1 MCRRAA
7 FSNAKRGS
15 LRAIFCD
22 ESVRVRKRVQGS
34 QKGSGMYTALYRSE
48 RPEVFDEILG
58 QEHIVRIL
66 KHQIASGE
74 VSHAYLFCG
83 TRGTGKTTTARI
95 LAKGVNC
102 LHDEDPQGRPCGTC
116 ANCRAIS
123 EGTFMDVIEIDA
135 ASNNGVENIR
145 ELRESVK
152 YPPAVG
158 RKKVYI
164 IDEVHMLSTGAFNA
178 LLKTLE
184 EPPENVMFIL
194 ATTEP
199 QKLPA
204 TILSRC
210 LRLDFKRVPQALLM
224 EGMRRICAE
233 KGVSLTDSALKLL
246 ANCADG
252 SVRDGLSVLDQ
263 VLASGQKQID
273 RSDVLEYIGAAGEDF
288 FIELTDLTALHKV
301 PEALLLLDQ
310 ALADGKDVRSLMK
323 DWMAHYRNLMITK
336 FIRNPEDMLNMAAE
350 NLARIEEQSRHITM
364 DEIRDAVLLLS
375 RTINEARWSTQ
386 PRILLELAI
395 ISIASGAGIESS
407 SQQSP
412 RKYGAQSGQQMQGA
426 GQTASF
432 SQGQTAQ
439 FAQGQSHAAG
449 RAADA
454 GSSGGGTAYDG
465 TDAPV
470 QGIQPEAQGAG
481 QTAGCMLP
489 QTGMQSGAGEASDTQ
504 MQAAAKDM
512 QAQAAALTS
521 AAENE
526 VLWHAVF
533 EEGEDGAGSFNL
545 IRNGTFLTRVSETE
559 FEVVAKTSFAKR
571 FAEQKREQLETI
583 MEHKLGRRLHML
595 CVEEKDYRTLQAQT
609 ADGTRKADGVS
620 TADRSAGDP
629 EVEHLMQLAKDALGI
644 EIEIE

>member
-1 MCRRAA
+1 
-7 FSNAKRGS
+7 
-15 LRAIFCD
+15 
-22 ESVRVRKRVQGS
+22 
-34 QKGSGMYTALYRSE
+34 MYTALYRSE

-66 KHQIASGE
+66 KHQIESGE

-102 LHDEDPQGRPCGTC
+102 LNEDPQKRPCGVC
-116 ANCRAIS
+116 ENCKAIKD
-123 EGTFMDVIEIDA
+123 GTFMDVIEIDA

-164 IDEVHMLSTGAFNA
+164 IDEVHMLSPGAFNA

-210 LRLDFKRVPQALLM
+210 LRLDFKRVPQKLLM
-224 EGMRRICAE
+224 EGMRRICEE
-233 KGVSLTDSALKLL
+233 KGVTLTESALKLL

-263 VLASGQKQID
+263 VLASGQKEID
-273 RSDVLEYIGAAGEDF
+273 REAVLEYIGAAGEDF
-288 FIELTDLTALHKV
+288 FIELTEQVSLRKV
-301 PEALLLLDQ
+301 PEALLLVDR
-310 ALADGKDVRSLMK
+310 ALADGKDVRGLMK

-336 FIRNPEDMLNMAAE
+336 FIRDPEDMLNMAAE

-364 DEIRDAVLLLS
+364 DEIRDAILRLS

-395 ISIASGAGIESS
+395 ISIASGESAES
-407 SQQSP
+407 QPWQSGKQYGARTSQQARTINP
-412 RKYGAQSGQQMQGA
+412 EQEARE
-426 GQTASF
+426 QTARI
-432 SQGQTAQ
+432 
-439 FAQGQSHAAG
+439 AQGQAQALAEAATKPG
-449 RAADA
+449 TTHGSGADRQQAETQTRSGIA
-454 GSSGGGTAYDG
+454 GEK
-465 TDAPV
+465 
-470 QGIQPEAQGAG
+470 QE
-481 QTAGCMLP
+481 LP
-489 QTGMQSGAGEASDTQ
+489 QAPGMRDEIAPRT
-504 MQAAAKDM
+504 
-512 QAQAAALTS
+512 QAQTQSLLS
-521 AAENE
+521 SAENE
-526 VLWHAVF
+526 ALWHAVF

-545 IRNGTFLTRVSETE
+545 IRNGTFLARVSETE

-571 FAEQKREQLETI
+571 FAEQKRGQLESI
-583 MEHKLGRRLHML
+583 MERKLGRGLRMI
-595 CVEEKDYRTLQAQT
+595 CVEEKDYHALQERQGMDETCA
-609 ADGTRKADGVS
+609 ADGSVP
-620 TADRSAGDP
+620 DP
-629 EVEHLMQLAKDALGI
+629 ETEHLMQLAKDALGI

>member
-1 MCRRAA
+1 
-7 FSNAKRGS
+7 
-15 LRAIFCD
+15 
-22 ESVRVRKRVQGS
+22 
-34 QKGSGMYTALYRSE
+34 MYTALYRSE

-66 KHQIASGE
+66 KHQIESGE

-102 LHDEDPQGRPCGTC
+102 LNEDPKKRPCGVC
-116 ANCRAIS
+116 ENCKAIKD
-123 EGTFMDVIEIDA
+123 GTFMDVIEIDA

-164 IDEVHMLSTGAFNA
+164 IDEVHMLSPGAFNA

-210 LRLDFKRVPQALLM
+210 LRLDFKRVPQKLLM
-224 EGMRRICAE
+224 EGMRRICEE
-233 KGVSLTDSALKLL
+233 KGVTLTESALKLL

-263 VLASGQKQID
+263 VLASGQKEID
-273 RSDVLEYIGAAGEDF
+273 REAVLEYIGAAGEDF
-288 FIELTDLTALHKV
+288 FIELTEQVSLRKV
-301 PEALLLLDQ
+301 PEALLLVDR
-310 ALADGKDVRSLMK
+310 ALADGKDVRGLMK

-336 FIRNPEDMLNMAAE
+336 FIRDPEDMLNMAAE

-364 DEIRDAVLLLS
+364 DEIRDAILRLS

-395 ISIASGAGIESS
+395 ISIASGESAES
-407 SQQSP
+407 PPWQSGKQYGARTSQQARTINP
-412 RKYGAQSGQQMQGA
+412 EQEARE
-426 GQTASF
+426 QTARI
-432 SQGQTAQ
+432 SQGQAQ
-439 FAQGQSHAAG
+439 ALAEAATKPG
-449 RAADA
+449 ATHGSGADRQQAETQTRSGIA
-454 GSSGGGTAYDG
+454 GEK
-465 TDAPV
+465 
-470 QGIQPEAQGAG
+470 QE
-481 QTAGCMLP
+481 LP
-489 QTGMQSGAGEASDTQ
+489 QAPGMRDEIAPRT
-504 MQAAAKDM
+504 
-512 QAQAAALTS
+512 QAQTQSLLS
-521 AAENE
+521 SAENE
-526 VLWHAVF
+526 ALWHAVF

-545 IRNGTFLTRVSETE
+545 IRNGTFLARVSETE

-571 FAEQKREQLETI
+571 FAEQKRGQLESI
-583 MEHKLGRRLHML
+583 MERKLGRGLRMI
-595 CVEEKDYRTLQAQT
+595 CVEEKDYHALQERQGMREACA
-609 ADGTRKADGVS
+609 ADGSVP
-620 TADRSAGDP
+620 DP
-629 EVEHLMQLAKDALGI
+629 ETEHLMQLAKDALGI

>member
-1 MCRRAA
+1 
-7 FSNAKRGS
+7 
-15 LRAIFCD
+15 
-22 ESVRVRKRVQGS
+22 
-34 QKGSGMYTALYRSE
+34 MYTALYRSE

-102 LHDEDPQGRPCGTC
+102 LDEDPQGRPCGKC

-164 IDEVHMLSTGAFNA
+164 IDDVHMLSTGAFNA
-178 LLKTLE
+178 MLKTLE

-210 LRLDFKRVPQALLM
+210 LRLDFKRVPQKLLM
-224 EGMRRICAE
+224 DGMRRICE
-233 KGVSLTDSALKLL
+233 DKGVTLTDSALKLL

-288 FIELTDLTALHKV
+288 FLELTDLVSLHKV

-310 ALADGKDVRSLMK
+310 ALADGKDVRGLMK

-364 DEIRDAVLLLS
+364 DEIRDAVLQLS

-395 ISIASGAGIESS
+395 ISISSGMAAETAQPQTTRRSSVGSGTFRTAGNGGAG
-407 SQQSP
+407 
-412 RKYGAQSGQQMQGA
+412 
-426 GQTASF
+426 
-432 SQGQTAQ
+432 
-439 FAQGQSHAAG
+439 AAANG
-449 RAADA
+449 NRA
-454 GSSGGGTAYDG
+454 GTAPSAGGNAETTMTQG
-465 TDAPV
+465 TGPV
-470 QGIQPEAQGAG
+470 QQEEPRSPAGTEPEAAE
-481 QTAGCMLP
+481 TLAFEP
-489 QTGMQSGAGEASDTQ
+489 TV
-504 MQAAAKDM
+504 
-512 QAQAAALTS
+512 
-521 AAENE
+521 ENE
-526 VLWHAVF
+526 ALWHVVF

-545 IRNGTFLTRVSETE
+545 IRNGTFLARVGESE
-559 FEVVAKTSFAKR
+559 FEVVARTAFAKR
-571 FAEQKREQLETI
+571 FTEQKRQQLEAI
-583 MEHKLGRRLHML
+583 MEHKLGRSMRML
-595 CVEEKDYRTLQAQT
+595 CVEEKEYQRLKAQNGSQD
-609 ADGTRKADGVS
+609 A
-620 TADRSAGDP
+620 AGGASDP
-629 EVEHLMQLAKDALGI
+629 QKEQLAQMAREALGI
-644 EIEIE
+644 DIEIE

>member
-1 MCRRAA
+1 
-7 FSNAKRGS
+7 
-15 LRAIFCD
+15 
-22 ESVRVRKRVQGS
+22 
-34 QKGSGMYTALYRSE
+34 MYTALYRSE

-66 KHQIASGE
+66 KHQIESGE

-102 LHDEDPQGRPCGTC
+102 LNEDPKKRPCGVC
-116 ANCRAIS
+116 ENCKAIKD
-123 EGTFMDVIEIDA
+123 GTFMDVIEIDA

-164 IDEVHMLSTGAFNA
+164 IDEVHMLSPGAFNA

-210 LRLDFKRVPQALLM
+210 LRLDFKRVPQKLLM
-224 EGMRRICAE
+224 EGMRRICEE
-233 KGVSLTDSALKLL
+233 KGVTLTESALKLL

-263 VLASGQKQID
+263 VLASGQKEID
-273 RSDVLEYIGAAGEDF
+273 REAVLEYIGAAGEDF
-288 FIELTDLTALHKV
+288 FIELTEQVSLRKV
-301 PEALLLLDQ
+301 PEALLLVDR
-310 ALADGKDVRSLMK
+310 ALADGKDVRGLMK

-336 FIRNPEDMLNMAAE
+336 FIRDPEDMLNMAAE

-364 DEIRDAVLLLS
+364 DEIRDAILRLS

-395 ISIASGAGIESS
+395 ISIASGESVEGQS
-407 SQQSP
+407 WQSGKQYGARTSQQARTINP
-412 RKYGAQSGQQMQGA
+412 EQEARE
-426 GQTASF
+426 QTARI
-432 SQGQTAQ
+432 
-439 FAQGQSHAAG
+439 AQGQAQALAEAASKPG
-449 RAADA
+449 TTHGSGADRQQAETQTKSGIA
-454 GSSGGGTAYDG
+454 GEK
-465 TDAPV
+465 
-470 QGIQPEAQGAG
+470 QE
-481 QTAGCMLP
+481 LP
-489 QTGMQSGAGEASDTQ
+489 QAPGMRDEIAPRT
-504 MQAAAKDM
+504 
-512 QAQAAALTS
+512 QAQTQSLLS
-521 AAENE
+521 SAENE
-526 VLWHAVF
+526 ALWHAVF

-545 IRNGTFLTRVSETE
+545 IRNGTFLARVSETE

-571 FAEQKREQLETI
+571 FAEQKRGQLESI
-583 MEHKLGRRLHML
+583 MERKLGRGLRMI
-595 CVEEKDYRTLQAQT
+595 CVEEKDYHALQERQSMDETCA
-609 ADGTRKADGVS
+609 ADGSVP
-620 TADRSAGDP
+620 DP
-629 EVEHLMQLAKDALGI
+629 ETEHLMQLAKDALGI

>member
-1 MCRRAA
+1 
-7 FSNAKRGS
+7 
-15 LRAIFCD
+15 
-22 ESVRVRKRVQGS
+22 
-34 QKGSGMYTALYRSE
+34 MYTALYRSE

-66 KHQIASGE
+66 KHQIESGE

-102 LHDEDPQGRPCGTC
+102 LNEDPKKRPCGVC
-116 ANCRAIS
+116 ENCKAIKD
-123 EGTFMDVIEIDA
+123 GTFMDVIEIDA

-164 IDEVHMLSTGAFNA
+164 IDEVHMLSPGAFNA

-210 LRLDFKRVPQALLM
+210 LRLDFKRVPQKLLM
-224 EGMRRICAE
+224 EGMRRICEE
-233 KGVSLTDSALKLL
+233 KGVTLTESALKLL

-263 VLASGQKQID
+263 VLASGQKEID
-273 RSDVLEYIGAAGEDF
+273 REAVLEYIGAAGEDF
-288 FIELTDLTALHKV
+288 FIELTEQVSLRKV
-301 PEALLLLDQ
+301 PEALLLVDR
-310 ALADGKDVRSLMK
+310 ALADGKDVRGLMK

-336 FIRNPEDMLNMAAE
+336 FIRDPEDMLNMAAE

-364 DEIRDAVLLLS
+364 DEIRDAILRLS

-395 ISIASGAGIESS
+395 ISIASGESAES
-407 SQQSP
+407 PPWQSGKQYGARTSQQARTLNP
-412 RKYGAQSGQQMQGA
+412 EQEARE
-426 GQTASF
+426 QT
-432 SQGQTAQ
+432 SQI
-439 FAQGQSHAAG
+439 AQGQAQALAEAASKPG
-449 RAADA
+449 ATHGSGADRQQAETQTRSSIA
-454 GSSGGGTAYDG
+454 GEK
-465 TDAPV
+465 
-470 QGIQPEAQGAG
+470 QE
-481 QTAGCMLP
+481 LP
-489 QTGMQSGAGEASDTQ
+489 QAPSMRDEIAPRT
-504 MQAAAKDM
+504 
-512 QAQAAALTS
+512 QAQTQSLLS
-521 AAENE
+521 SAENE
-526 VLWHAVF
+526 ALWHAVF

-545 IRNGTFLTRVSETE
+545 IRNGTFLARVSETE

-571 FAEQKREQLETI
+571 FAEQKRGQLESI
-583 MEHKLGRRLHML
+583 MERKLGRGLRMI
-595 CVEEKDYRTLQAQT
+595 CVEEKDYHALQERQGMDETCA
-609 ADGTRKADGVS
+609 ADGSVP
-620 TADRSAGDP
+620 DP
-629 EVEHLMQLAKDALGI
+629 ETEHLMQLAKDALGI

>member
-1 MCRRAA
+1 
-7 FSNAKRGS
+7 
-15 LRAIFCD
+15 
-22 ESVRVRKRVQGS
+22 
-34 QKGSGMYTALYRSE
+34 MYTALYRSE

-66 KHQIASGE
+66 KHQIESGE

-102 LHDEDPQGRPCGTC
+102 LNEDPQKRPCGVC
-116 ANCRAIS
+116 ENCKAIKD
-123 EGTFMDVIEIDA
+123 GTFMDVIEIDA

-164 IDEVHMLSTGAFNA
+164 IDEVHMLSPGAFNA

-210 LRLDFKRVPQALLM
+210 LRLDFKRVPQKLLM
-224 EGMRRICAE
+224 EGMRRICEE
-233 KGVSLTDSALKLL
+233 KGVTLTESALKLL

-263 VLASGQKQID
+263 VLASGQKEID
-273 RSDVLEYIGAAGEDF
+273 REAVLEYIGAAGEDF
-288 FIELTDLTALHKV
+288 FIELTEQVSLRKV
-301 PEALLLLDQ
+301 PEALLLVDR
-310 ALADGKDVRSLMK
+310 ALADGKDVRGLMK

-336 FIRNPEDMLNMAAE
+336 FIRDPEDMLNMAAE

-364 DEIRDAVLLLS
+364 DEIRDAILRLS

-395 ISIASGAGIESS
+395 ISIASGESAES
-407 SQQSP
+407 QPWQSGKQYGTRTSQQARTINP
-412 RKYGAQSGQQMQGA
+412 EQEARE
-426 GQTASF
+426 QT
-432 SQGQTAQ
+432 SQI
-439 FAQGQSHAAG
+439 AQGQAQVLAEAASKPG
-449 RAADA
+449 ATHGSGADGQQA
-454 GSSGGGTAYDG
+454 
-465 TDAPV
+465 
-470 QGIQPEAQGAG
+470 EAQTKSGIAG
-481 QTAGCMLP
+481 EKQELP
-489 QTGMQSGAGEASDTQ
+489 QTPGMRDEIAPRT
-504 MQAAAKDM
+504 
-512 QAQAAALTS
+512 QAQTQSLLS
-521 AAENE
+521 SAENE
-526 VLWHAVF
+526 ALWHAVF

-545 IRNGTFLTRVSETE
+545 IRNGTFLARVSETE

-571 FAEQKREQLETI
+571 FAEQKRGQLESI
-583 MEHKLGRRLHML
+583 MGRKLGRGLRMI
-595 CVEEKDYRTLQAQT
+595 CVEEKDYHALQERQGMDETCA
-609 ADGTRKADGVS
+609 ADGS
-620 TADRSAGDP
+620 IPEDP
-629 EVEHLMQLAKDALGI
+629 ETEHLMQLAKDALGI

>member
-1 MCRRAA
+1 
-7 FSNAKRGS
+7 
-15 LRAIFCD
+15 
-22 ESVRVRKRVQGS
+22 
-34 QKGSGMYTALYRSE
+34 MYTALYRSE

-66 KHQIASGE
+66 KHQIESGE

-102 LHDEDPQGRPCGTC
+102 LNEDPKKRPCGVC
-116 ANCRAIS
+116 ENCKAIKD
-123 EGTFMDVIEIDA
+123 GTFMDVIEIDA

-164 IDEVHMLSTGAFNA
+164 IDEVHMLSPGAFNA

-210 LRLDFKRVPQALLM
+210 LRLDFKRVPQKLLM
-224 EGMRRICAE
+224 EGMRRICEE
-233 KGVSLTDSALKLL
+233 KGVTLTESALKLL

-263 VLASGQKQID
+263 VLASGQKEID
-273 RSDVLEYIGAAGEDF
+273 REAVLEYIGAVGEDF
-288 FIELTDLTALHKV
+288 FIELTEQVSLRKV
-301 PEALLLLDQ
+301 PEALLLVDR
-310 ALADGKDVRSLMK
+310 ALADGKDVRGLMK

-336 FIRNPEDMLNMAAE
+336 FIRDPEDMLNMAAE

-364 DEIRDAVLLLS
+364 DEIRDAILRLS

-395 ISIASGAGIESS
+395 ISIASGESAES
-407 SQQSP
+407 PPWQSGKQYGARTSQQARTINP
-412 RKYGAQSGQQMQGA
+412 EQEARE
-426 GQTASF
+426 QTARI
-432 SQGQTAQ
+432 
-439 FAQGQSHAAG
+439 AQGQAQALAEAASKPG
-449 RAADA
+449 TTHGSGADRQQAETQTKSGIA
-454 GSSGGGTAYDG
+454 GEK
-465 TDAPV
+465 
-470 QGIQPEAQGAG
+470 QE
-481 QTAGCMLP
+481 LP
-489 QTGMQSGAGEASDTQ
+489 QAPGMRDEIALRT
-504 MQAAAKDM
+504 
-512 QAQAAALTS
+512 QAQTQSLLS
-521 AAENE
+521 SAENE
-526 VLWHAVF
+526 ALWHAVF

-545 IRNGTFLTRVSETE
+545 IRNGTFLARVSETE

-571 FAEQKREQLETI
+571 FAEQKRGQLESI
-583 MEHKLGRRLHML
+583 MERKLGRGLRMI
-595 CVEEKDYRTLQAQT
+595 CVEEKDYHALQERQGMDETCA
-609 ADGTRKADGVS
+609 ADGSVP
-620 TADRSAGDP
+620 DP
-629 EVEHLMQLAKDALGI
+629 ETEHLMQLAKDALGI

>member
-1 MCRRAA
+1 
-7 FSNAKRGS
+7 
-15 LRAIFCD
+15 
-22 ESVRVRKRVQGS
+22 
-34 QKGSGMYTALYRSE
+34 MYTALYRSE

-66 KHQIASGE
+66 KHQIESGE

-102 LHDEDPQGRPCGTC
+102 LNEDPKKRPCGVC
-116 ANCRAIS
+116 ENCKAIKD
-123 EGTFMDVIEIDA
+123 GTFMDVIEIDA

-164 IDEVHMLSTGAFNA
+164 IDEVHMLSPGAFNA

-210 LRLDFKRVPQALLM
+210 LRLDFKRVPQKLLM
-224 EGMRRICAE
+224 DGMRRICEE
-233 KGVSLTDSALKLL
+233 KGVTLTESALKLL

-263 VLASGQKQID
+263 VLASGQKEID
-273 RSDVLEYIGAAGEDF
+273 REAVLEYIGAAGEDF
-288 FIELTDLTALHKV
+288 FIELTEQVSLRKV
-301 PEALLLLDQ
+301 PEALLLVDR
-310 ALADGKDVRSLMK
+310 ALADGKDVRGLMK

-336 FIRNPEDMLNMAAE
+336 FIRDPEDMLNMAAE

-364 DEIRDAVLLLS
+364 DEIRDAILRLS

-395 ISIASGAGIESS
+395 ISIASGESAES
-407 SQQSP
+407 PPWQSGKQYGARTSQQARTLNP
-412 RKYGAQSGQQMQGA
+412 EQEARE
-426 GQTASF
+426 QTARI
-432 SQGQTAQ
+432 
-439 FAQGQSHAAG
+439 AQGQAQALAEAASKPG
-449 RAADA
+449 ATHGSGADRQQAETQTRSSIA
-454 GSSGGGTAYDG
+454 GEK
-465 TDAPV
+465 
-470 QGIQPEAQGAG
+470 QE
-481 QTAGCMLP
+481 LP
-489 QTGMQSGAGEASDTQ
+489 QAPSMRDEIAPRT
-504 MQAAAKDM
+504 
-512 QAQAAALTS
+512 QAQTQSLLS
-521 AAENE
+521 SAENE
-526 VLWHAVF
+526 ALWHAVF

-545 IRNGTFLTRVSETE
+545 IRNGTFLARVSETE
-559 FEVVAKTSFAKR
+559 FEVVAKTSFAKTR
-571 FAEQKREQLETI
+571 T
-583 MEHKLGRRLHML
+583 
-595 CVEEKDYRTLQAQT
+595 VEKHHGAQT
-609 ADGTRKADGVS
+609 RARTAHDLRRRKGLSRAAGT
-620 TADRSAGDP
+620 AG
-629 EVEHLMQLAKDALGI
+629 HG
-644 EIEIE
+644 

>member
-1 MCRRAA
+1 
-7 FSNAKRGS
+7 
-15 LRAIFCD
+15 
-22 ESVRVRKRVQGS
+22 
-34 QKGSGMYTALYRSE
+34 MYTALYRSE

-66 KHQIASGE
+66 KHQIESGE

-102 LHDEDPQGRPCGTC
+102 LNEDPQKRPCGVC
-116 ANCRAIS
+116 ENCKAIKD
-123 EGTFMDVIEIDA
+123 GTFMDVIEIDA

-164 IDEVHMLSTGAFNA
+164 IDEVHMLSPGAFNA

-210 LRLDFKRVPQALLM
+210 LRLDFKRVPQKLLM
-224 EGMRRICAE
+224 EGMRRICEE
-233 KGVSLTDSALKLL
+233 KGVTLTESALKLL

-263 VLASGQKQID
+263 VLASGQKEID
-273 RSDVLEYIGAAGEDF
+273 REAVLEYIGAAGEDF
-288 FIELTDLTALHKV
+288 FIELTEQVSLRKV
-301 PEALLLLDQ
+301 PEALLLVDR
-310 ALADGKDVRSLMK
+310 ALADGKDVRGLMK

-336 FIRNPEDMLNMAAE
+336 FIRDPEDMLNMAAE

-364 DEIRDAVLLLS
+364 DEIRDAILRLS

-395 ISIASGAGIESS
+395 ISIASGESAES
-407 SQQSP
+407 QPWQSGKQYGARTSQQARTINP
-412 RKYGAQSGQQMQGA
+412 EQEARE
-426 GQTASF
+426 QTARI
-432 SQGQTAQ
+432 SQGQAQ
-439 FAQGQSHAAG
+439 ALAEAASKPG
-449 RAADA
+449 TTHGSGADRQQAETQTRSGIA
-454 GSSGGGTAYDG
+454 GEK
-465 TDAPV
+465 
-470 QGIQPEAQGAG
+470 QE
-481 QTAGCMLP
+481 LP
-489 QTGMQSGAGEASDTQ
+489 QAPGMRDEIAPRT
-504 MQAAAKDM
+504 
-512 QAQAAALTS
+512 QAQTQSLLS
-521 AAENE
+521 SAENE
-526 VLWHAVF
+526 ALWHAVF

-545 IRNGTFLTRVSETE
+545 IRNGTFLARVSETE
-559 FEVVAKTSFAKR
+559 FEVVAKTTFAKR
-571 FAEQKREQLETI
+571 FAEQKRGQLESI
-583 MEHKLGRRLHML
+583 MERKLGRGLRMI
-595 CVEEKDYRTLQAQT
+595 CVEEKDYHALQERQGMREACA
-609 ADGTRKADGVS
+609 ADGSVP
-620 TADRSAGDP
+620 DP
-629 EVEHLMQLAKDALGI
+629 ETEHLMQLAKDALGI

>member
-1 MCRRAA
+1 
-7 FSNAKRGS
+7 
-15 LRAIFCD
+15 
-22 ESVRVRKRVQGS
+22 
-34 QKGSGMYTALYRSE
+34 MYTALYRSE

-66 KHQIASGE
+66 KHQIESGE

-102 LHDEDPQGRPCGTC
+102 LNEDPKKRPCGVC
-116 ANCRAIS
+116 ENCKAIKD
-123 EGTFMDVIEIDA
+123 GTFMDVIEIDA

-164 IDEVHMLSTGAFNA
+164 IDEVHMLSPGAFNA

-210 LRLDFKRVPQALLM
+210 LRLDFKRVPQKLLM
-224 EGMRRICAE
+224 EGMRRICEE
-233 KGVSLTDSALKLL
+233 KGVTLTESALKLL

-263 VLASGQKQID
+263 VLASGQKEID
-273 RSDVLEYIGAAGEDF
+273 REAVLEYIGAAGEDF
-288 FIELTDLTALHKV
+288 FIELTEQVSLRKV
-301 PEALLLLDQ
+301 PEALLLVDR
-310 ALADGKDVRSLMK
+310 ALADGKDVRGLMK

-336 FIRNPEDMLNMAAE
+336 FIRDPEDMLNMAAE

-364 DEIRDAVLLLS
+364 DEIRDAILRLS

-395 ISIASGAGIESS
+395 ISIASGESAES
-407 SQQSP
+407 QPWQSGKQYGARTSQQARTINP
-412 RKYGAQSGQQMQGA
+412 EQEARE
-426 GQTASF
+426 QTARI
-432 SQGQTAQ
+432 SQGQAQ
-439 FAQGQSHAAG
+439 ALAEAASKPG
-449 RAADA
+449 TTHGSGADRQQAETQTRSGIA
-454 GSSGGGTAYDG
+454 GEK
-465 TDAPV
+465 
-470 QGIQPEAQGAG
+470 QE
-481 QTAGCMLP
+481 LP
-489 QTGMQSGAGEASDTQ
+489 QAPGMRDEIAPRT
-504 MQAAAKDM
+504 
-512 QAQAAALTS
+512 QAQTQSLLS
-521 AAENE
+521 SAENE
-526 VLWHAVF
+526 ALWHAVF

-545 IRNGTFLTRVSETE
+545 IRNGTFLARVSETE

-571 FAEQKREQLETI
+571 FAEQKRGQLESI
-583 MEHKLGRRLHML
+583 MERKLGRGLRMI
-595 CVEEKDYRTLQAQT
+595 CVEEKDYHALQERQGMDETCA
-609 ADGTRKADGVS
+609 ADGSVP
-620 TADRSAGDP
+620 DP
-629 EVEHLMQLAKDALGI
+629 ETEHLMQLAKDALGI

>member
-1 MCRRAA
+1 
-7 FSNAKRGS
+7 
-15 LRAIFCD
+15 
-22 ESVRVRKRVQGS
+22 
-34 QKGSGMYTALYRSE
+34 MYTALYRSE

-66 KHQIASGE
+66 KHQIESGE

-102 LHDEDPQGRPCGTC
+102 LNEDPQKRPCGVC
-116 ANCRAIS
+116 ENCKAIKD
-123 EGTFMDVIEIDA
+123 GTFMDVIEIDA

-164 IDEVHMLSTGAFNA
+164 IDEVHMLSPGAFNA

-210 LRLDFKRVPQALLM
+210 LRLDFKRVPQKLLM
-224 EGMRRICAE
+224 EGMRRICEE
-233 KGVSLTDSALKLL
+233 KGVTLTESALKLL

-263 VLASGQKQID
+263 VLASGQKEID
-273 RSDVLEYIGAAGEDF
+273 REAVLEYIGAAGEDF
-288 FIELTDLTALHKV
+288 FIELTEQVSLRKV
-301 PEALLLLDQ
+301 PEALLLVDR
-310 ALADGKDVRSLMK
+310 ALADGKDVRGLMK

-336 FIRNPEDMLNMAAE
+336 FIRDPEDMLNMAAE

-364 DEIRDAVLLLS
+364 DEIRDAILRLS

-395 ISIASGAGIESS
+395 ISIASGESAES
-407 SQQSP
+407 QPWQSGKQYGARTSQQARTINP
-412 RKYGAQSGQQMQGA
+412 EQEARE
-426 GQTASF
+426 QTARI
-432 SQGQTAQ
+432 
-439 FAQGQSHAAG
+439 AQGQAQALAEAASKPG
-449 RAADA
+449 TTHGSGADRQQAETQTRSGIA
-454 GSSGGGTAYDG
+454 GEK
-465 TDAPV
+465 
-470 QGIQPEAQGAG
+470 QE
-481 QTAGCMLP
+481 LP
-489 QTGMQSGAGEASDTQ
+489 QAPGMRDEIAPRT
-504 MQAAAKDM
+504 
-512 QAQAAALTS
+512 QAQTQSLLS
-521 AAENE
+521 SAENE
-526 VLWHAVF
+526 ALWHAVF

-545 IRNGTFLTRVSETE
+545 IRNGTFLARVSETE

-571 FAEQKREQLETI
+571 FAEQKRGQLESI
-583 MEHKLGRRLHML
+583 MERKLGRGLRMI
-595 CVEEKDYRTLQAQT
+595 CVEEKDYHALQERQGMCEACA
-609 ADGTRKADGVS
+609 ADGSVP
-620 TADRSAGDP
+620 DP
-629 EVEHLMQLAKDALGI
+629 ETEHLMQLAKDALGI

>member
-1 MCRRAA
+1 
-7 FSNAKRGS
+7 
-15 LRAIFCD
+15 
-22 ESVRVRKRVQGS
+22 
-34 QKGSGMYTALYRSE
+34 MYTALYRSE

-66 KHQIASGE
+66 KHQIESGE

-102 LHDEDPQGRPCGTC
+102 LNEDPKKRPCGVC
-116 ANCRAIS
+116 ENCKAIKD
-123 EGTFMDVIEIDA
+123 GTFMDVIEIDA

-164 IDEVHMLSTGAFNA
+164 IDEVHMLSPGAFNA

-184 EPPENVMFIL
+184 EPPENVMFIM

-210 LRLDFKRVPQALLM
+210 LRLDFKRVPQKLLM
-224 EGMRRICAE
+224 EGMRRICEE
-233 KGVSLTDSALKLL
+233 KGVTLTESALKLL

-263 VLASGQKQID
+263 VLASGQKEID
-273 RSDVLEYIGAAGEDF
+273 REAVLEYIGAAGEDF
-288 FIELTDLTALHKV
+288 FIELTEQVSLRKV
-301 PEALLLLDQ
+301 PEALLLVDR
-310 ALADGKDVRSLMK
+310 ALADGKDVRGLMK

-336 FIRNPEDMLNMAAE
+336 FIRDPEDMLNMAAE

-364 DEIRDAVLLLS
+364 DEIRDAILRLS

-395 ISIASGAGIESS
+395 ISIASGESVES
-407 SQQSP
+407 QSWQSGKQYGARTSQQARTINP
-412 RKYGAQSGQQMQGA
+412 EQEARE
-426 GQTASF
+426 QTARI
-432 SQGQTAQ
+432 
-439 FAQGQSHAAG
+439 AQGQAQALAEAASKPG
-449 RAADA
+449 TTHGSGADRQQAETQTKSGIA
-454 GSSGGGTAYDG
+454 GEK
-465 TDAPV
+465 
-470 QGIQPEAQGAG
+470 QE
-481 QTAGCMLP
+481 LP
-489 QTGMQSGAGEASDTQ
+489 QAPGMRDEIAPRT
-504 MQAAAKDM
+504 
-512 QAQAAALTS
+512 QAQTQSLLS
-521 AAENE
+521 SAENE
-526 VLWHAVF
+526 ALWHAVF

-545 IRNGTFLTRVSETE
+545 IRNGTFLARVSETE

-571 FAEQKREQLETI
+571 FAEQKRGQLESI
-583 MEHKLGRRLHML
+583 MERKLGRGLRMI
-595 CVEEKDYRTLQAQT
+595 CVEEKDYHALQERQSMDETCA
-609 ADGTRKADGVS
+609 ADGSVP
-620 TADRSAGDP
+620 DP
-629 EVEHLMQLAKDALGI
+629 ETEHLMQLAKDALGI

>member
-1 MCRRAA
+1 
-7 FSNAKRGS
+7 
-15 LRAIFCD
+15 
-22 ESVRVRKRVQGS
+22 
-34 QKGSGMYTALYRSE
+34 MYTALYRSE

-66 KHQIASGE
+66 KHQIESGE

-102 LHDEDPQGRPCGTC
+102 LNEDPKKRPCGVC
-116 ANCRAIS
+116 ENCKAIKD
-123 EGTFMDVIEIDA
+123 GTFMDVIEIDA

-164 IDEVHMLSTGAFNA
+164 IDEVHMLSPGAFNA

-210 LRLDFKRVPQALLM
+210 LRLDFKRVPQKLLM
-224 EGMRRICAE
+224 EGMRRICVE
-233 KGVSLTDSALKLL
+233 KGVTLTESALKLL

-263 VLASGQKQID
+263 VLASGQKEID
-273 RSDVLEYIGAAGEDF
+273 REAVLEYIGAAGEDF
-288 FIELTDLTALHKV
+288 FIELTEQVSLRKV
-301 PEALLLLDQ
+301 PEALLLVDR
-310 ALADGKDVRSLMK
+310 ALADGKDVRGLMK

-336 FIRNPEDMLNMAAE
+336 FIRDPEDMLNMAAE

-364 DEIRDAVLLLS
+364 DEIRDAILRLS

-395 ISIASGAGIESS
+395 ISIASGESAES
-407 SQQSP
+407 QPWQSGKQYGARTSQQARTINP
-412 RKYGAQSGQQMQGA
+412 EQEARE
-426 GQTASF
+426 QTARI
-432 SQGQTAQ
+432 SQGQAQ
-439 FAQGQSHAAG
+439 ALAEAATKPG
-449 RAADA
+449 ATHGSGADRQQAETQTKSGIA
-454 GSSGGGTAYDG
+454 GEK
-465 TDAPV
+465 
-470 QGIQPEAQGAG
+470 QE
-481 QTAGCMLP
+481 LP
-489 QTGMQSGAGEASDTQ
+489 QAPGMRDEIAPRT
-504 MQAAAKDM
+504 
-512 QAQAAALTS
+512 QAQTQSLLS
-521 AAENE
+521 SAENE
-526 VLWHAVF
+526 ALWHAVF

-545 IRNGTFLTRVSETE
+545 IRNGTFLARVSETE

-571 FAEQKREQLETI
+571 FAEQKRGQLESI
-583 MEHKLGRRLHML
+583 MGRKLGRGLRMI
-595 CVEEKDYRTLQAQT
+595 CVEEKDYHALQERQGMDETCA
-609 ADGTRKADGVS
+609 ADGS
-620 TADRSAGDP
+620 IPEDP
-629 EVEHLMQLAKDALGI
+629 ETEHLMQLAKDALGI

>member
-1 MCRRAA
+1 
-7 FSNAKRGS
+7 
-15 LRAIFCD
+15 
-22 ESVRVRKRVQGS
+22 
-34 QKGSGMYTALYRSE
+34 MYTALYRSE

-66 KHQIASGE
+66 KHQIESGE

-102 LHDEDPQGRPCGTC
+102 LNEDPKKRPCGVC
-116 ANCRAIS
+116 ENCKAIKD
-123 EGTFMDVIEIDA
+123 GTFMDVIEIDA

-164 IDEVHMLSTGAFNA
+164 IDEVHMLSPGAFNA

-210 LRLDFKRVPQALLM
+210 LRLDFKRVSQKLLM
-224 EGMRRICAE
+224 EGMRRICEE
-233 KGVSLTDSALKLL
+233 KGVTLTESALKLL

-263 VLASGQKQID
+263 VLASGQKEID
-273 RSDVLEYIGAAGEDF
+273 REAVLEYIGAAGEDF
-288 FIELTDLTALHKV
+288 FIELTEQVSLRKV
-301 PEALLLLDQ
+301 PEALLLVDR
-310 ALADGKDVRSLMK
+310 ALADGKDVRGLMK

-336 FIRNPEDMLNMAAE
+336 FIRDPEDMLNMAAE

-364 DEIRDAVLLLS
+364 DEIRDAILRLS

-395 ISIASGAGIESS
+395 ISIASGESAES
-407 SQQSP
+407 QPWQSGKQYGARTSQQARTINP
-412 RKYGAQSGQQMQGA
+412 EQEARE
-426 GQTASF
+426 QTARI
-432 SQGQTAQ
+432 SQGQAQ
-439 FAQGQSHAAG
+439 ALAEAATKPG
-449 RAADA
+449 ATHGSGADRQQAETQTKSGIA
-454 GSSGGGTAYDG
+454 GEK
-465 TDAPV
+465 
-470 QGIQPEAQGAG
+470 QE
-481 QTAGCMLP
+481 LP
-489 QTGMQSGAGEASDTQ
+489 QAPGMRDEIAPRT
-504 MQAAAKDM
+504 
-512 QAQAAALTS
+512 QAQTQSLLS
-521 AAENE
+521 SAENE
-526 VLWHAVF
+526 ALWHAVF

-545 IRNGTFLTRVSETE
+545 IRNGTFLARVSETE

-571 FAEQKREQLETI
+571 FAEQKRGQLESI
-583 MEHKLGRRLHML
+583 MERKLGRGLRMI
-595 CVEEKDYRTLQAQT
+595 CVEEKDYHALQERQGMDETCA
-609 ADGTRKADGVS
+609 ADGSVP
-620 TADRSAGDP
+620 DP
-629 EVEHLMQLAKDALGI
+629 ETEHLMQLAKDALGI

>member
-1 MCRRAA
+1 
-7 FSNAKRGS
+7 
-15 LRAIFCD
+15 
-22 ESVRVRKRVQGS
+22 
-34 QKGSGMYTALYRSE
+34 MYTALYRSE

-66 KHQIASGE
+66 KHQIESGE

-102 LHDEDPQGRPCGTC
+102 LNEDPKKRPCGVC
-116 ANCRAIS
+116 ENCKAIKD
-123 EGTFMDVIEIDA
+123 GTFMDVIEIDA

-164 IDEVHMLSTGAFNA
+164 IDEVHMLSPGAFNA

-210 LRLDFKRVPQALLM
+210 LRLDFKRVPQKLLM
-224 EGMRRICAE
+224 EGMRRICEE
-233 KGVSLTDSALKLL
+233 KGVTLTESALKLL

-263 VLASGQKQID
+263 VLASGQKEID
-273 RSDVLEYIGAAGEDF
+273 REAVLEYIGAAGEDF
-288 FIELTDLTALHKV
+288 FIELTEQVSLRKV
-301 PEALLLLDQ
+301 PEALLLVDR
-310 ALADGKDVRSLMK
+310 ALADGKDVRGLMK

-336 FIRNPEDMLNMAAE
+336 FIRDPEDMLNMAAE

-364 DEIRDAVLLLS
+364 DEIRDAILRLS

-395 ISIASGAGIESS
+395 ISIASGESVES
-407 SQQSP
+407 QSWQSGKQYGARTSQQARTINP
-412 RKYGAQSGQQMQGA
+412 EQEARE
-426 GQTASF
+426 QTARI
-432 SQGQTAQ
+432 
-439 FAQGQSHAAG
+439 AQGQAQALAEAATKPG
-449 RAADA
+449 ATHGSGADRQQAETQTRSGIA
-454 GSSGGGTAYDG
+454 GEK
-465 TDAPV
+465 
-470 QGIQPEAQGAG
+470 QE
-481 QTAGCMLP
+481 LP
-489 QTGMQSGAGEASDTQ
+489 QAPGMRDEIAPRT
-504 MQAAAKDM
+504 
-512 QAQAAALTS
+512 QAQTQSLLS
-521 AAENE
+521 SAENE
-526 VLWHAVF
+526 ALWHAVF

-545 IRNGTFLTRVSETE
+545 IRNGTFLARVSETE
-559 FEVVAKTSFAKR
+559 FEVVAKTTFAKR
-571 FAEQKREQLETI
+571 FAEQKRGQLESI
-583 MEHKLGRRLHML
+583 MERKLGRGLRMI
-595 CVEEKDYRTLQAQT
+595 CVEEKDYHALQERQGMDEACA
-609 ADGTRKADGVS
+609 ADGSVP
-620 TADRSAGDP
+620 DP
-629 EVEHLMQLAKDALGI
+629 ETEHLMQLAKDALGI

>member
-1 MCRRAA
+1 
-7 FSNAKRGS
+7 
-15 LRAIFCD
+15 
-22 ESVRVRKRVQGS
+22 
-34 QKGSGMYTALYRSE
+34 MYTALYRSE

-66 KHQIASGE
+66 KHQIESGE

-102 LHDEDPQGRPCGTC
+102 LNEDPKKRPCGVC
-116 ANCRAIS
+116 ENCKAIKD
-123 EGTFMDVIEIDA
+123 GTFMDVIEIDA

-164 IDEVHMLSTGAFNA
+164 IDEVHMLSPGAFNA

-210 LRLDFKRVPQALLM
+210 LRLDFKRVPQKLLM
-224 EGMRRICAE
+224 EGMRRICEE
-233 KGVSLTDSALKLL
+233 KGVTLTESALKLL

-263 VLASGQKQID
+263 VLASGQKEID
-273 RSDVLEYIGAAGEDF
+273 REAVLEYIGAAGEDF
-288 FIELTDLTALHKV
+288 FIELTEQVSLRKV
-301 PEALLLLDQ
+301 PEALLLVDR
-310 ALADGKDVRSLMK
+310 ALADGKDVRGLMK

-336 FIRNPEDMLNMAAE
+336 FIRDPEDMLNMAAE

-364 DEIRDAVLLLS
+364 DEIRDAILRLS

-395 ISIASGAGIESS
+395 ISIASGESAES
-407 SQQSP
+407 PPWQSGKQYGARTSQQA
-412 RKYGAQSGQQMQGA
+412 RTINQEQEARE
-426 GQTASF
+426 
-432 SQGQTAQ
+432 QTAQ
-439 FAQGQSHAAG
+439 IAQGQAQALAEAASKPG
-449 RAADA
+449 ATHGSGADGQQA
-454 GSSGGGTAYDG
+454 
-465 TDAPV
+465 
-470 QGIQPEAQGAG
+470 EAQTKSGIAG
-481 QTAGCMLP
+481 EKQELP
-489 QTGMQSGAGEASDTQ
+489 QTPGMRDEIAPRT
-504 MQAAAKDM
+504 
-512 QAQAAALTS
+512 QAQTQSLLS
-521 AAENE
+521 SAENE
-526 VLWHAVF
+526 ALWHAVF

-545 IRNGTFLTRVSETE
+545 IRNGTFLARVSETE

-571 FAEQKREQLETI
+571 FAEQKRGQLESI
-583 MEHKLGRRLHML
+583 MERKLGRGLRMI
-595 CVEEKDYRTLQAQT
+595 CVEEKDYHALQERQGMDETCA
-609 ADGTRKADGVS
+609 ADGS
-620 TADRSAGDP
+620 IPEDP
-629 EVEHLMQLAKDALGI
+629 ETEHLMQLAKDALGI

>member
-1 MCRRAA
+1 
-7 FSNAKRGS
+7 
-15 LRAIFCD
+15 
-22 ESVRVRKRVQGS
+22 
-34 QKGSGMYTALYRSE
+34 MYTALYRSE

-66 KHQIASGE
+66 KHQIESGE

-102 LHDEDPQGRPCGTC
+102 LNEDPKKRPCGVC
-116 ANCRAIS
+116 ENCKAIKD
-123 EGTFMDVIEIDA
+123 GTFMDVIEIDA

-164 IDEVHMLSTGAFNA
+164 IDEVHMLSPGAFNA

-210 LRLDFKRVPQALLM
+210 LRLDFKRVPQKLLM
-224 EGMRRICAE
+224 EGMRRICEE
-233 KGVSLTDSALKLL
+233 KGVTLTESALKLL

-263 VLASGQKQID
+263 VLASGQKEID
-273 RSDVLEYIGAAGEDF
+273 REAVLEYIGAAGEDF
-288 FIELTDLTALHKV
+288 FIELTEQVSLRKV
-301 PEALLLLDQ
+301 PEALLLVDR
-310 ALADGKDVRSLMK
+310 ALADGKDVRGLMK

-336 FIRNPEDMLNMAAE
+336 FIRDPEDMLNMAAE

-364 DEIRDAVLLLS
+364 DEIRDAILRLS

-395 ISIASGAGIESS
+395 ISIASGESAES
-407 SQQSP
+407 QPWQSGKQYGARTSQQARTINP
-412 RKYGAQSGQQMQGA
+412 EQEARE
-426 GQTASF
+426 QTARI
-432 SQGQTAQ
+432 
-439 FAQGQSHAAG
+439 AQGQAQALAEAATKPG
-449 RAADA
+449 ATHGSGADRQQAETQTRSGIA
-454 GSSGGGTAYDG
+454 GEK
-465 TDAPV
+465 
-470 QGIQPEAQGAG
+470 QE
-481 QTAGCMLP
+481 LP
-489 QTGMQSGAGEASDTQ
+489 QAPGMRDEIAPRT
-504 MQAAAKDM
+504 
-512 QAQAAALTS
+512 QAQTQSLLS
-521 AAENE
+521 SAENE
-526 VLWHAVF
+526 ALWHAVF

-545 IRNGTFLTRVSETE
+545 IRNGTFLARVSETE

-571 FAEQKREQLETI
+571 FAEQKRGQLESI
-583 MEHKLGRRLHML
+583 MERKLGRGLRMI
-595 CVEEKDYRTLQAQT
+595 CVEEKDYHALQERQGMDEACA
-609 ADGTRKADGVS
+609 ADGSVP
-620 TADRSAGDP
+620 DP
-629 EVEHLMQLAKDALGI
+629 ETEHLMQLAKDALGI

>member
-1 MCRRAA
+1 
-7 FSNAKRGS
+7 
-15 LRAIFCD
+15 
-22 ESVRVRKRVQGS
+22 
-34 QKGSGMYTALYRSE
+34 MYTALYRSE

-66 KHQIASGE
+66 KHQIESGE

-102 LHDEDPQGRPCGTC
+102 LNEDPKKRPCGVC
-116 ANCRAIS
+116 ENCKAIKD
-123 EGTFMDVIEIDA
+123 GTFMDVIEIDA

-164 IDEVHMLSTGAFNA
+164 IDEVHMLSPGAFNA

-210 LRLDFKRVPQALLM
+210 LRLDFKRVPQKLLM
-224 EGMRRICAE
+224 EGMRRICEE
-233 KGVSLTDSALKLL
+233 KGVTLTESALKLL

-263 VLASGQKQID
+263 VLASGQKEID
-273 RSDVLEYIGAAGEDF
+273 REAVLEYIGAAGEDF
-288 FIELTDLTALHKV
+288 FIELTEQVSLRKV
-301 PEALLLLDQ
+301 PEALLLVDR
-310 ALADGKDVRSLMK
+310 ALADGKDVRGLMK

-336 FIRNPEDMLNMAAE
+336 FIRDPEDMLNMAAE

-364 DEIRDAVLLLS
+364 DEIRDAILRLS

-395 ISIASGAGIESS
+395 ISIASGESAES
-407 SQQSP
+407 PPWQSGKQYGARTSQQARTINP
-412 RKYGAQSGQQMQGA
+412 EQEARE
-426 GQTASF
+426 QTARI
-432 SQGQTAQ
+432 SQGQAQ
-439 FAQGQSHAAG
+439 ALAEAATKPG
-449 RAADA
+449 ATHGSGADRQQAETQTKSGIA
-454 GSSGGGTAYDG
+454 GEK
-465 TDAPV
+465 
-470 QGIQPEAQGAG
+470 QE
-481 QTAGCMLP
+481 LP
-489 QTGMQSGAGEASDTQ
+489 QAPGMRDEIAPRT
-504 MQAAAKDM
+504 
-512 QAQAAALTS
+512 QAQTQSLLS
-521 AAENE
+521 SAENE
-526 VLWHAVF
+526 ALWHAVF

-545 IRNGTFLTRVSETE
+545 IRNGTFLARVSETE

-571 FAEQKREQLETI
+571 FAEQKRGQLESI
-583 MEHKLGRRLHML
+583 MERKLGRGLRMI
-595 CVEEKDYRTLQAQT
+595 CVEEKDYHALQERQSMDETCA
-609 ADGTRKADGVS
+609 ADGSVP
-620 TADRSAGDP
+620 DP
-629 EVEHLMQLAKDALGI
+629 ETEHLMQLAKDALGI

>member
-1 MCRRAA
+1 
-7 FSNAKRGS
+7 
-15 LRAIFCD
+15 
-22 ESVRVRKRVQGS
+22 
-34 QKGSGMYTALYRSE
+34 MYTALYRSE

-66 KHQIASGE
+66 KHQIESGE

-102 LHDEDPQGRPCGTC
+102 LNEDPKKRPCGVC
-116 ANCRAIS
+116 ENCKAIKD
-123 EGTFMDVIEIDA
+123 GTFMDVIEIDA

-164 IDEVHMLSTGAFNA
+164 IDEVHMLSPGAFNA

-210 LRLDFKRVPQALLM
+210 LRLDFKRVPQKLLM
-224 EGMRRICAE
+224 EGMRRICEE
-233 KGVSLTDSALKLL
+233 KGVTLTESALKLL

-263 VLASGQKQID
+263 VLASGQKEID
-273 RSDVLEYIGAAGEDF
+273 REAVLEYIGAAGEDF
-288 FIELTDLTALHKV
+288 FIELTEQVSLRKV
-301 PEALLLLDQ
+301 PEALLLVDR
-310 ALADGKDVRSLMK
+310 ALADGKDVRGLMK

-336 FIRNPEDMLNMAAE
+336 FIRDPEDMLNMAAE

-364 DEIRDAVLLLS
+364 DEIRDAILRLS

-395 ISIASGAGIESS
+395 ISIASGESAES
-407 SQQSP
+407 QPWQSGKQYGARTSQQARTINP
-412 RKYGAQSGQQMQGA
+412 EQEARE
-426 GQTASF
+426 QTARI
-432 SQGQTAQ
+432 SQGQAQ
-439 FAQGQSHAAG
+439 ALAEAATKPG
-449 RAADA
+449 ATHGSGADRQQAETQTRSSIA
-454 GSSGGGTAYDG
+454 GEK
-465 TDAPV
+465 
-470 QGIQPEAQGAG
+470 QE
-481 QTAGCMLP
+481 LP
-489 QTGMQSGAGEASDTQ
+489 QAPSMRDEIAPRT
-504 MQAAAKDM
+504 
-512 QAQAAALTS
+512 QAQTQSLLS
-521 AAENE
+521 SAENE
-526 VLWHAVF
+526 ALWHAVF

-545 IRNGTFLTRVSETE
+545 IRNGTFLARVSETE

-571 FAEQKREQLETI
+571 FAEQKRGQLESI
-583 MEHKLGRRLHML
+583 MERKLGRGLRMI
-595 CVEEKDYRTLQAQT
+595 CVEEKDYHALQERQGMDETCA
-609 ADGTRKADGVS
+609 ADGSVP
-620 TADRSAGDP
+620 DP
-629 EVEHLMQLAKDALGI
+629 ETEHLMQLAKDALGI

>member
-1 MCRRAA
+1 
-7 FSNAKRGS
+7 
-15 LRAIFCD
+15 
-22 ESVRVRKRVQGS
+22 
-34 QKGSGMYTALYRSE
+34 MYTALYRSE

-66 KHQIASGE
+66 KHQIESGE

-102 LHDEDPQGRPCGTC
+102 LNEDPKKRPCGVC
-116 ANCRAIS
+116 ENCKAIKD
-123 EGTFMDVIEIDA
+123 GTFMDVIEIDA

-164 IDEVHMLSTGAFNA
+164 IDEVHMLSPGAFNA

-210 LRLDFKRVPQALLM
+210 LRLDFKRVPQKLLM
-224 EGMRRICAE
+224 EGMRRICEE
-233 KGVSLTDSALKLL
+233 KGVTLTESALKLL

-263 VLASGQKQID
+263 VLASGQKEID
-273 RSDVLEYIGAAGEDF
+273 REAVLEYIGAVGEDF
-288 FIELTDLTALHKV
+288 FIELTEQVSLRKV
-301 PEALLLLDQ
+301 PEALLLVDR
-310 ALADGKDVRSLMK
+310 ALADGKDVRGLMK

-336 FIRNPEDMLNMAAE
+336 FIRDPEDMLNMAAE

-364 DEIRDAVLLLS
+364 DEIRDAILRLS

-395 ISIASGAGIESS
+395 ISIASGESAES
-407 SQQSP
+407 QPWQSGKQYGARTSQQARTINP
-412 RKYGAQSGQQMQGA
+412 EQEARE
-426 GQTASF
+426 QTARI
-432 SQGQTAQ
+432 SQGQAQ
-439 FAQGQSHAAG
+439 ALAEAATKPG
-449 RAADA
+449 ATHGFGADRQQAETQTRSGIA
-454 GSSGGGTAYDG
+454 GEK
-465 TDAPV
+465 
-470 QGIQPEAQGAG
+470 QE
-481 QTAGCMLP
+481 LP
-489 QTGMQSGAGEASDTQ
+489 QAPGMRDEIAPRT
-504 MQAAAKDM
+504 
-512 QAQAAALTS
+512 QAQTQSLLS
-521 AAENE
+521 SAENE
-526 VLWHAVF
+526 ALWHAVF

-545 IRNGTFLTRVSETE
+545 IRNGTFLARVSETE

-571 FAEQKREQLETI
+571 FAEQKRGQLESI
-583 MEHKLGRRLHML
+583 MERKLGRGLRMI
-595 CVEEKDYRTLQAQT
+595 CVEEKDYHALQERQGMDETCA
-609 ADGTRKADGVS
+609 ADGSVP
-620 TADRSAGDP
+620 DP
-629 EVEHLMQLAKDALGI
+629 ETEHLMQLAKDALGI

>member
-1 MCRRAA
+1 
-7 FSNAKRGS
+7 
-15 LRAIFCD
+15 
-22 ESVRVRKRVQGS
+22 
-34 QKGSGMYTALYRSE
+34 MYTALYRSE

-66 KHQIASGE
+66 KHQIESGE

-102 LHDEDPQGRPCGTC
+102 LNEDPQKRPCGVC
-116 ANCRAIS
+116 ENCKAIKD
-123 EGTFMDVIEIDA
+123 GTFMDVIEIDA

-164 IDEVHMLSTGAFNA
+164 IDEVHMLSPGAFNA

-210 LRLDFKRVPQALLM
+210 LRLDFKRVPQKLLM
-224 EGMRRICAE
+224 EGMRRICEE
-233 KGVSLTDSALKLL
+233 KGVTLTESALKLL

-263 VLASGQKQID
+263 VLASGQKEID
-273 RSDVLEYIGAAGEDF
+273 REAVLEYIGAAGEDF
-288 FIELTDLTALHKV
+288 FIELTEQVSLRKV
-301 PEALLLLDQ
+301 PEALLLVDR
-310 ALADGKDVRSLMK
+310 ALADGKDVRGLMK

-336 FIRNPEDMLNMAAE
+336 FIRDPEDMLNMAAE

-364 DEIRDAVLLLS
+364 DEIRDAILRLS

-395 ISIASGAGIESS
+395 ISIASGESAES
-407 SQQSP
+407 PPWQSGKQYGARTSQQARTINP
-412 RKYGAQSGQQMQGA
+412 EQEARE
-426 GQTASF
+426 QTARI
-432 SQGQTAQ
+432 
-439 FAQGQSHAAG
+439 AQGQAQVLAEAASKPG
-449 RAADA
+449 ATHGSGADGQQA
-454 GSSGGGTAYDG
+454 
-465 TDAPV
+465 
-470 QGIQPEAQGAG
+470 EAQTKSGIAG
-481 QTAGCMLP
+481 EKQELP
-489 QTGMQSGAGEASDTQ
+489 QTPGMRDEIAPRT
-504 MQAAAKDM
+504 
-512 QAQAAALTS
+512 QAQTQSLLS
-521 AAENE
+521 SAENE
-526 VLWHAVF
+526 ALWHAVF

-545 IRNGTFLTRVSETE
+545 IRNGTFLARVSETE

-571 FAEQKREQLETI
+571 FAEQKRGQLESI
-583 MEHKLGRRLHML
+583 MGRKLGRGLRMI
-595 CVEEKDYRTLQAQT
+595 CVEEKDYHALQERQGMDETCA
-609 ADGTRKADGVS
+609 ADGS
-620 TADRSAGDP
+620 IPEDP
-629 EVEHLMQLAKDALGI
+629 ETEHLMQLAKDALGI

>member
-1 MCRRAA
+1 
-7 FSNAKRGS
+7 
-15 LRAIFCD
+15 
-22 ESVRVRKRVQGS
+22 
-34 QKGSGMYTALYRSE
+34 MYTALYRSE

-66 KHQIASGE
+66 KHQIESGE

-102 LHDEDPQGRPCGTC
+102 LNEDPKKRPCGVC
-116 ANCRAIS
+116 ENCKAIKD
-123 EGTFMDVIEIDA
+123 GTFMDVIEIDA

-164 IDEVHMLSTGAFNA
+164 IDEVHMLSPGAFNA

-210 LRLDFKRVPQALLM
+210 LRLDFKRVPQKLLM
-224 EGMRRICAE
+224 EGMRRICEE
-233 KGVSLTDSALKLL
+233 KGVTLTESALKLL

-263 VLASGQKQID
+263 VLASGQKEID
-273 RSDVLEYIGAAGEDF
+273 REAVLEYIGAAGEDF
-288 FIELTDLTALHKV
+288 FIELTEQVSLRKV
-301 PEALLLLDQ
+301 PEALLLVDR
-310 ALADGKDVRSLMK
+310 ALADGKDVRGLMK

-336 FIRNPEDMLNMAAE
+336 FIRDPEDMLNMAAE

-364 DEIRDAVLLLS
+364 DEIRDAILRLS

-395 ISIASGAGIESS
+395 ISIASGESAES
-407 SQQSP
+407 PPWQSGKQYGARTSQQARTINP
-412 RKYGAQSGQQMQGA
+412 EQEAREQNARI
-426 GQTASF
+426 
-432 SQGQTAQ
+432 SQGQAQ
-439 FAQGQSHAAG
+439 ALAEAASKPG
-449 RAADA
+449 TTHESGADRQQA
-454 GSSGGGTAYDG
+454 
-465 TDAPV
+465 
-470 QGIQPEAQGAG
+470 EAQTKSGIAG
-481 QTAGCMLP
+481 EKQELP
-489 QTGMQSGAGEASDTQ
+489 QAPGMRDEIAPRT
-504 MQAAAKDM
+504 
-512 QAQAAALTS
+512 QAQTQSLLS
-521 AAENE
+521 SAENE
-526 VLWHAVF
+526 ALWHAVF

-545 IRNGTFLTRVSETE
+545 IRNGTFLARVSETE

-571 FAEQKREQLETI
+571 FAEQKRGQLESI
-583 MEHKLGRRLHML
+583 MERKLGRGLRMI
-595 CVEEKDYRTLQAQT
+595 CVEEKDYHALQERQGMREACA
-609 ADGTRKADGVS
+609 ADGSVP
-620 TADRSAGDP
+620 DP
-629 EVEHLMQLAKDALGI
+629 ETEHLMQLAKDALGI

>member
-1 MCRRAA
+1 
-7 FSNAKRGS
+7 
-15 LRAIFCD
+15 
-22 ESVRVRKRVQGS
+22 
-34 QKGSGMYTALYRSE
+34 MYTALYRSE

-66 KHQIASGE
+66 KHQIESGE

-102 LHDEDPQGRPCGTC
+102 LNEDPKKRPCGVC
-116 ANCRAIS
+116 ENCKAIKD
-123 EGTFMDVIEIDA
+123 GTFMDVIEIDA

-164 IDEVHMLSTGAFNA
+164 IDEVHMLSPGAFNA

-210 LRLDFKRVPQALLM
+210 LRLDFKRVPQKLLM
-224 EGMRRICAE
+224 EGMRRICEE
-233 KGVSLTDSALKLL
+233 KGVTLTESALKLL

-263 VLASGQKQID
+263 VLASGQKEID
-273 RSDVLEYIGAAGEDF
+273 REAVLEYIGAAGEDF
-288 FIELTDLTALHKV
+288 FIELTEQVSLRKV
-301 PEALLLLDQ
+301 PEALLLVDR
-310 ALADGKDVRSLMK
+310 ALADGKDVRGLMK

-336 FIRNPEDMLNMAAE
+336 FIRDPEDMLNMAAE

-364 DEIRDAVLLLS
+364 DEIRDAILRLS

-395 ISIASGAGIESS
+395 ISIASGESAES
-407 SQQSP
+407 QPWQSGKQYGARTSQQARTLNP
-412 RKYGAQSGQQMQGA
+412 EQEARE
-426 GQTASF
+426 QTARIG
-432 SQGQTAQ
+432 QG
-439 FAQGQSHAAG
+439 
-449 RAADA
+449 
-454 GSSGGGTAYDG
+454 
-465 TDAPV
+465 
-470 QGIQPEAQGAG
+470 
-481 QTAGCMLP
+481 
-489 QTGMQSGAGEASDTQ
+489 
-504 MQAAAKDM
+504 
-512 QAQAAALTS
+512 QAQALAEAASKPGTTHGSGADRQLAETQTRS
-521 AAENE
+521 GIAGEKQELPQAPGMRDEIALRTQAQTQSLLSSAENE
-526 VLWHAVF
+526 ALWHAVF

-545 IRNGTFLTRVSETE
+545 IRNGTFLARVSETE

-571 FAEQKREQLETI
+571 FAEQKRGQLESI
-583 MEHKLGRRLHML
+583 MERKLGRGLRMI
-595 CVEEKDYRTLQAQT
+595 CVEEKDYHALQERQGMREACA
-609 ADGTRKADGVS
+609 ADGSVP
-620 TADRSAGDP
+620 DP
-629 EVEHLMQLAKDALGI
+629 ETEHLMQLAKDALGI

>member
-1 MCRRAA
+1 
-7 FSNAKRGS
+7 
-15 LRAIFCD
+15 
-22 ESVRVRKRVQGS
+22 
-34 QKGSGMYTALYRSE
+34 MYTALYRSE

-66 KHQIASGE
+66 KHQIESGE

-102 LHDEDPQGRPCGTC
+102 LNEDPKKRPCGVC
-116 ANCRAIS
+116 ENCKAIKD
-123 EGTFMDVIEIDA
+123 GTFMDVIEIDA

-164 IDEVHMLSTGAFNA
+164 IDEVHMLSPGAFNA

-210 LRLDFKRVPQALLM
+210 LRLDFKRVPQKLLM
-224 EGMRRICAE
+224 EGMRRICEE
-233 KGVSLTDSALKLL
+233 KGVTLTESALKLL

-263 VLASGQKQID
+263 VLASGQKEID
-273 RSDVLEYIGAAGEDF
+273 REAVLEYIGAAGEDF
-288 FIELTDLTALHKV
+288 FIELTEQVSLRKV
-301 PEALLLLDQ
+301 PEALLLVDR
-310 ALADGKDVRSLMK
+310 ALADGKDVRGLMK

-336 FIRNPEDMLNMAAE
+336 FIRDPEDMLNMAAE

-364 DEIRDAVLLLS
+364 DEIRDAILRLS

-395 ISIASGAGIESS
+395 ISIASGESVES
-407 SQQSP
+407 QSWQSGKQYGARTSQQARTINP
-412 RKYGAQSGQQMQGA
+412 EQEARE
-426 GQTASF
+426 QTARI
-432 SQGQTAQ
+432 
-439 FAQGQSHAAG
+439 AQGQAQALAEAASKPG
-449 RAADA
+449 TTHGSGADRQQAETQTKSGIA
-454 GSSGGGTAYDG
+454 GEK
-465 TDAPV
+465 
-470 QGIQPEAQGAG
+470 QE
-481 QTAGCMLP
+481 LP
-489 QTGMQSGAGEASDTQ
+489 QAPGMRDEIAPRT
-504 MQAAAKDM
+504 
-512 QAQAAALTS
+512 QAQTQSLLS
-521 AAENE
+521 SAENE
-526 VLWHAVF
+526 ALWHAVF

-545 IRNGTFLTRVSETE
+545 IRNGTFLARVSETE

-571 FAEQKREQLETI
+571 FAEQKRGQLESI
-583 MEHKLGRRLHML
+583 MERKLGRGLRMI
-595 CVEEKDYRTLQAQT
+595 CVEEKDYHALQERQGMRETCA
-609 ADGTRKADGVS
+609 ADGSVP
-620 TADRSAGDP
+620 DP
-629 EVEHLMQLAKDALGI
+629 ETEHLMQLAKDALGI

>member
-1 MCRRAA
+1 
-7 FSNAKRGS
+7 
-15 LRAIFCD
+15 
-22 ESVRVRKRVQGS
+22 
-34 QKGSGMYTALYRSE
+34 MYTALYRSE

-66 KHQIASGE
+66 KHQIESGE

-102 LHDEDPQGRPCGTC
+102 LNEDPKKRPCGVC
-116 ANCRAIS
+116 ENCKAIKD
-123 EGTFMDVIEIDA
+123 GTFMDVIEIDA

-152 YPPAVG
+152 YPPAAG

-164 IDEVHMLSTGAFNA
+164 IDEVHMLSPGAFNA

-210 LRLDFKRVPQALLM
+210 LRLDFKRVPQKLLM
-224 EGMRRICAE
+224 EGMRRICEE
-233 KGVSLTDSALKLL
+233 KGVTLTESALKLL

-263 VLASGQKQID
+263 VLASGQKEID
-273 RSDVLEYIGAAGEDF
+273 REAVLEYIGAAGEDF
-288 FIELTDLTALHKV
+288 FIELTEQVSLRKV
-301 PEALLLLDQ
+301 PEALLLVDR
-310 ALADGKDVRSLMK
+310 ALADGKDVRGLMK

-336 FIRNPEDMLNMAAE
+336 FIRDPEDMLNMAAE

-364 DEIRDAVLLLS
+364 DEIRDAILRLS

-395 ISIASGAGIESS
+395 ISIASGESAES
-407 SQQSP
+407 QPWQSGKQYGARTSQQARTINP
-412 RKYGAQSGQQMQGA
+412 EQEARE
-426 GQTASF
+426 QTARI
-432 SQGQTAQ
+432 SQGQAQ
-439 FAQGQSHAAG
+439 ALAEAASKPG
-449 RAADA
+449 TTHGSGADRQQVETQTRSGIA
-454 GSSGGGTAYDG
+454 GEK
-465 TDAPV
+465 
-470 QGIQPEAQGAG
+470 QE
-481 QTAGCMLP
+481 LP
-489 QTGMQSGAGEASDTQ
+489 QAPGMRDEIAPRT
-504 MQAAAKDM
+504 
-512 QAQAAALTS
+512 QAQTQSLLS
-521 AAENE
+521 SAENE
-526 VLWHAVF
+526 ALWHAVF

-545 IRNGTFLTRVSETE
+545 IRNGTFLARVSETE

-571 FAEQKREQLETI
+571 FAEQKRGQLESI
-583 MEHKLGRRLHML
+583 MERKLGRGLRMI
-595 CVEEKDYRTLQAQT
+595 CVEEKDYHALQERQGMDETCA
-609 ADGTRKADGVS
+609 ADGSVP
-620 TADRSAGDP
+620 DP
-629 EVEHLMQLAKDALGI
+629 ETEHLMQLAKDALGI

>member
-1 MCRRAA
+1 
-7 FSNAKRGS
+7 
-15 LRAIFCD
+15 
-22 ESVRVRKRVQGS
+22 
-34 QKGSGMYTALYRSE
+34 MYTALYRSE

-66 KHQIASGE
+66 KHQIESGE

-102 LHDEDPQGRPCGTC
+102 LNEDPQKRPCGVC
-116 ANCRAIS
+116 ENCKAIKD
-123 EGTFMDVIEIDA
+123 GTFMDVIEIDA

-164 IDEVHMLSTGAFNA
+164 IDEVHMLSPGAFNA

-210 LRLDFKRVPQALLM
+210 LRLDFKRVPQKLLM
-224 EGMRRICAE
+224 EGMRRICEE
-233 KGVSLTDSALKLL
+233 KGVTLTESALKLL

-263 VLASGQKQID
+263 VLASGQKEID
-273 RSDVLEYIGAAGEDF
+273 REAVLEYIGAAGEDF
-288 FIELTDLTALHKV
+288 FIELTEQVSLRKV
-301 PEALLLLDQ
+301 PEALLLVDR
-310 ALADGKDVRSLMK
+310 ALADGKDVRGLMK

-336 FIRNPEDMLNMAAE
+336 FIRDPEDMLNMAAE

-364 DEIRDAVLLLS
+364 DEIRDAILRLS

-395 ISIASGAGIESS
+395 ISIASGESAES
-407 SQQSP
+407 QPWQSGKQYGARTSQQARTLNP
-412 RKYGAQSGQQMQGA
+412 EQEARE
-426 GQTASF
+426 QTARI
-432 SQGQTAQ
+432 
-439 FAQGQSHAAG
+439 AQGQAQALAEAATKPG
-449 RAADA
+449 TTHGSGADRQQAETQTRSGIA
-454 GSSGGGTAYDG
+454 GEK
-465 TDAPV
+465 
-470 QGIQPEAQGAG
+470 QE
-481 QTAGCMLP
+481 LP
-489 QTGMQSGAGEASDTQ
+489 QAPGMRDEIAPRT
-504 MQAAAKDM
+504 
-512 QAQAAALTS
+512 QAQTQSLLS
-521 AAENE
+521 SAENE
-526 VLWHAVF
+526 ALWHAVF

-545 IRNGTFLTRVSETE
+545 IRNGTFLARVSETE

-571 FAEQKREQLETI
+571 FAEQKRGQLESI
-583 MEHKLGRRLHML
+583 MERKLGRGLRMI
-595 CVEEKDYRTLQAQT
+595 CVEEKDYHALQERQGMREACA
-609 ADGTRKADGVS
+609 ADGSVP
-620 TADRSAGDP
+620 DP
-629 EVEHLMQLAKDALGI
+629 ETEHLMQLAKDALGI

>member
-1 MCRRAA
+1 
-7 FSNAKRGS
+7 
-15 LRAIFCD
+15 
-22 ESVRVRKRVQGS
+22 
-34 QKGSGMYTALYRSE
+34 MYTALYRSE

-66 KHQIASGE
+66 KHQIESGE

-102 LHDEDPQGRPCGTC
+102 LNEDPKKRPCGVC
-116 ANCRAIS
+116 ENCKAIKD
-123 EGTFMDVIEIDA
+123 GTFMDVIEIDA

-164 IDEVHMLSTGAFNA
+164 IDEVHMLSPGAFNA

-210 LRLDFKRVPQALLM
+210 LRLDFKRVPQKLLM
-224 EGMRRICAE
+224 EGMRRICEE
-233 KGVSLTDSALKLL
+233 KGVTLTESALKLL

-263 VLASGQKQID
+263 VLASGQKEID
-273 RSDVLEYIGAAGEDF
+273 REAVLEYIGAAGEDF
-288 FIELTDLTALHKV
+288 FIELTEQVSLRKV
-301 PEALLLLDQ
+301 PEALLLVDR
-310 ALADGKDVRSLMK
+310 ALADGKDVRGLMK

-336 FIRNPEDMLNMAAE
+336 FIRDPEDMLNMAAE

-364 DEIRDAVLLLS
+364 DEIRDAILRLS

-395 ISIASGAGIESS
+395 ISIASGESVES
-407 SQQSP
+407 QSWQSGKQYGARTSQQARTINSEQEA
-412 RKYGAQSGQQMQGA
+412 RE
-426 GQTASF
+426 QTARI
-432 SQGQTAQ
+432 
-439 FAQGQSHAAG
+439 AQGQAQALAEAATKPG
-449 RAADA
+449 ATHGSGADRQQAETQTKSGIA
-454 GSSGGGTAYDG
+454 GEK
-465 TDAPV
+465 
-470 QGIQPEAQGAG
+470 QE
-481 QTAGCMLP
+481 LP
-489 QTGMQSGAGEASDTQ
+489 QAPGMRDEIAPRT
-504 MQAAAKDM
+504 
-512 QAQAAALTS
+512 QAQTQSLLS
-521 AAENE
+521 SAENE
-526 VLWHAVF
+526 ALWHAVF

-545 IRNGTFLTRVSETE
+545 IRNGTFLARVSETE

-571 FAEQKREQLETI
+571 FAEQKRGQLESI
-583 MEHKLGRRLHML
+583 MERKLGRGLRMI
-595 CVEEKDYRTLQAQT
+595 CVEEKDYHALQERQGMREACA
-609 ADGTRKADGVS
+609 ADGSVP
-620 TADRSAGDP
+620 DP
-629 EVEHLMQLAKDALGI
+629 ETEHLMQLAKDALGI

>member
-1 MCRRAA
+1 
-7 FSNAKRGS
+7 
-15 LRAIFCD
+15 
-22 ESVRVRKRVQGS
+22 
-34 QKGSGMYTALYRSE
+34 MYTALYRSE

-66 KHQIASGE
+66 KHQIESGE

-102 LHDEDPQGRPCGTC
+102 LNEDPQKRPCGVC
-116 ANCRAIS
+116 ENCKAIKD
-123 EGTFMDVIEIDA
+123 GTFMDVIEIDA

-164 IDEVHMLSTGAFNA
+164 IDEVHMLSPGAFNA

-210 LRLDFKRVPQALLM
+210 LRLDFKRVPQKLLM
-224 EGMRRICAE
+224 EGMRRICEE
-233 KGVSLTDSALKLL
+233 KGVTLTESALKLL

-263 VLASGQKQID
+263 VLASGQKEID
-273 RSDVLEYIGAAGEDF
+273 REAVLEYIGAVGEDF
-288 FIELTDLTALHKV
+288 FIELTEQVSLRKV
-301 PEALLLLDQ
+301 PEALLLVDR
-310 ALADGKDVRSLMK
+310 ALADGKDVRGLMK

-336 FIRNPEDMLNMAAE
+336 FIRDPEDMLNMAAE

-364 DEIRDAVLLLS
+364 DEIRDAILRLS

-395 ISIASGAGIESS
+395 ISIASGESAES
-407 SQQSP
+407 QPWQSGKQYGARTSQQARTINP
-412 RKYGAQSGQQMQGA
+412 EQEARE
-426 GQTASF
+426 QTARI
-432 SQGQTAQ
+432 
-439 FAQGQSHAAG
+439 AQGQAQALAEAATKPG
-449 RAADA
+449 ATHGSGADRQQAETQTRSGIA
-454 GSSGGGTAYDG
+454 GEK
-465 TDAPV
+465 
-470 QGIQPEAQGAG
+470 QE
-481 QTAGCMLP
+481 LP
-489 QTGMQSGAGEASDTQ
+489 QAPGMRDEIAPRT
-504 MQAAAKDM
+504 
-512 QAQAAALTS
+512 QAQTQSLLS
-521 AAENE
+521 SAENE
-526 VLWHAVF
+526 ALWHAVF

-545 IRNGTFLTRVSETE
+545 IRNGTFLARVSETE

-571 FAEQKREQLETI
+571 FAEQKRGQLESI
-583 MEHKLGRRLHML
+583 MERKLGRGLRMI
-595 CVEEKDYRTLQAQT
+595 CVEEKDYHALQERQGMDETCA
-609 ADGTRKADGVS
+609 ADGSVP
-620 TADRSAGDP
+620 DP
-629 EVEHLMQLAKDALGI
+629 ETEHLMQLAKDALGI